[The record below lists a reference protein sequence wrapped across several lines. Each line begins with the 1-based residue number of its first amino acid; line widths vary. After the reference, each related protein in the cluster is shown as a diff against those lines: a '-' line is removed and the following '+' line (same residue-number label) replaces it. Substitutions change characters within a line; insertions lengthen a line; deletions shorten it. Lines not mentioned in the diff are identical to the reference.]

1 MTWTGP
7 HLSRWENNR
16 LILAGWVVLMAIVV
30 LAGALTQ
37 RQALLAE
44 LQSEATIL
52 HRQASQRADQHD
64 AHLTS
69 LSALA
74 VAGAEE
80 RPDLFLDV
88 AATIQ
93 RFYPRIEAIDLVPL
107 DGEGIALSTRPA
119 GTGALAGEIRAA
131 ARQSIGQPVL
141 LPLPGPEGRYLIVK
155 RSPNSDAARH
165 GLAMQIDMRALLLSD
180 SPFWKRPSVSQAIH
194 LADAPSPPTN
204 APLPGFEKALGS
216 TSQPLVFQASIS
228 PNIADLLR
236 PASLAMAAAIA
247 STLYLAAVL
256 SFRQMARARRAEQSA
271 RISAQET
278 RLAHASRVNA
288 LGEMASGM
296 AHELTQPLTAILS
309 HAQAGRHLAER
320 GDADGLKTSLQTIIA
335 QTRRASGILDR
346 LRSWTRPAPNA
357 AGPVSVNAVA
367 MNVRELLQTE
377 TDRAGIRLDLRLDPE
392 ALAVQGDPVEI
403 EQVLFNL
410 VRNAMD
416 AVAQSDRRQ
425 IFVSTRAAGSQT
437 LIEVADTGPGVS
449 PAIRPRLFEPFVTG
463 KADGTGLGL
472 ALCQRLVDRMNG
484 TIVLDDMGL
493 ETTFRV
499 SLPAIGT
506 PASKVAA

>member
-1 MTWTGP
+1 M
-7 HLSRWENNR
+7 
-16 LILAGWVVLMAIVV
+16 AVVVFGV
-30 LAGALTQ
+30 ALTH

-107 DGEGIALSTRPA
+107 DSAGVALSTRPT
-119 GTGALAGEIRAA
+119 GTGALAGAIGEA
-131 ARQSIGQPVL
+131 ARQSTGQPVL
-141 LPLPGPEGRYLIVK
+141 LPLPAPAGRYLIVK

-165 GLAMQIDMRALLLSD
+165 GLAMQIDMQALLLSD

-194 LADAPSPPTN
+194 LAEVPLPSAD
-204 APLPGFEKALGS
+204 APLPGFQKPLGS
-216 TSQPLVFQASIS
+216 TSQPLVFQASITPS
-228 PNIADLLR
+228 LADLLR
-236 PASLAMAAAIA
+236 PAPLAMAAAVA

-256 SFRQMARARRAEQSA
+256 GFRQMARARRAEQSA

-320 GDADGLKTSLQTIIA
+320 GDAEGLKASLHTIIA

-346 LRSWTRPAPNA
+346 LRSWTRPEPNA
-357 AGPVSVNAVA
+357 TGPVSVNAVA
-367 MNVRELLQTE
+367 TNVRHLLQAE
-377 TDRAGIRLDLRLDPE
+377 ADRAGIRLDLRLDPE
-392 ALAVQGDPVEI
+392 VRAVQGDAVEI

-416 AVAQSDRRQ
+416 AVTQSDRRQ
-425 IFVSTRAAGSQT
+425 VTVTTHAAGSYT

-472 ALCQRLVDRMNG
+472 ALCQRLVERMNG
-484 TIVLDDMGL
+484 TILLDDTAP
-493 ETTFRV
+493 ETIFRV
-499 SLPAIGT
+499 SLPAMGA
-506 PASKVAA
+506 PGSKVAA